1 MSIKFFGQFLLERNV
16 IDAKSLL
23 ESIRFQESRNMKF
36 GEYAISKGFLEKVQV
51 KRLHDEQKRNDM
63 MIGQLSVKLEMLTE
77 EQVEE
82 VLTMQKND
90 HICIGEAIV
99 VKGFVAPEV
108 IDRELAAFREDQS
121 VYVLG
126 ETGVPDGLK
135 QPEFVRI
142 MGDITLKMLRRI
154 AELEAKMDDGVFM
167 EVEPGESYVAVSVT
181 FSGGLNYD
189 YIILADEE
197 MARAVAGA
205 IIGEDAA
212 TEDDDLVFDGVREFG
227 NIVCG
232 NLLARMAQMGKNVEI
247 SIPHTVKYGEGY
259 QFVANRSAVKYTI
272 ATTSG
277 LFALLIVEL

>member
-23 ESIRFQESRNMKF
+23 EAIRFQESRNMKF

-51 KRLHDEQKRNDM
+51 KRLHEEQKRNDM
-63 MIGQLSVKLEMLTE
+63 LIGQLAVKLEMVTE
-77 EQVEE
+77 EQVDEI
-82 VLTMQKND
+82 LTMQKND
-90 HICIGEAIV
+90 HVCIGEAIV
-99 VKGFVAPEV
+99 VKNFVSQEI
-108 IDRELAAFREDQS
+108 IDRELDAFREEQS
-121 VYVLG
+121 VYSMG

-154 AELEAKMDDGVFM
+154 VELEAKMDDGVLM
-167 EVEPGESYVAVSVT
+167 EIEPEENFAAVSVT

-189 YIILADEE
+189 YIIMADEE
-197 MARAVAGA
+197 MARAITGA
-205 IIGEDAA
+205 VIGGDASA
-212 TEDDDLVFDGVREFG
+212 ESDDLVSDGVREFA

-247 SIPHTVKYGEGY
+247 SIPHSVIFDGGY
-259 QFVANRSAVKYTI
+259 QFVANRAAVKYTI

-277 LFALLIVEL
+277 IFVLLVVEL